1 MNPIAAIR
9 DVLIL
14 AAVVVVPSMDGTVYV
29 VVVENDEVAAPPFCV
44 TELVLDDVE
53 VDAVANNA
61 LETAVKKV
69 SHVVI

>member
-1 MNPIAAIR
+1 
-9 DVLIL
+9 
-14 AAVVVVPSMDGTVYV
+14 MDGTVYV